1 MKANWTLSGLLLL
14 GLLLVACNQ
23 ATVGPWLDESGQRL
37 EGSQIIQYRG
47 FEECGHQD
55 AQFLF
60 FFGDTYAKDPKG
72 VLGPLTGADGS
83 ELSYVIL
90 DEVPEGVT
98 PQGFTYG
105 DQEIYYNLETLDD
118 YIYIRFGG
126 ANLER
131 WPRAEIPCDQPGS

>member
-1 MKANWTLSGLLLL
+1 MKATTLLL
-14 GLLLVACNQ
+14 GFSLIACNQ
-23 ATVGPWLDESGQRL
+23 ATTGPWLDESGQRL

-55 AQFLF
+55 VQFLF
-60 FFGDTYAKDPKG
+60 FFGDTYAKDPVG
-72 VLGPLTGADGS
+72 DLGPLTGAGGS
-83 ELSYVIL
+83 ELSYAIL

-98 PQGFTYG
+98 PQGFTYA
-105 DQEIYYNLETLDD
+105 DQEIYFDPETLDD
-118 YIYIRFGG
+118 YIYIRYGG